1 MIKLFDK
8 KPVSDHI
15 HVGAFPEAKEKGEMC
30 VFGSLVGFSDYKTE
44 AGAAGSVNIGKTAA
58 VFQMLKTDMP
68 AAAIGTDVYVAS
80 DGSFAPAAVSGSRLF
95 GTVVAVGGDTFDIA
109 VTG

>member
-1 MIKLFDK
+1 MVKLFEK

-15 HVGAFPEAKEKGEMC
+15 QIAAFPAKKDKGEVC
-30 VFGSLVGFSDYKTE
+30 VFGSLVGFSDYNTDN
-44 AGAAGSVNIGKTAA
+44 GADGSVDVGKQIA
-58 VFQMLKTDMP
+58 VFQAAKTDLP
-68 AAAIGTDVYVAS
+68 AAAIGTDVYITSAGALTATAAS
-80 DGSFAPAAVSGSRLF
+80 NTLL